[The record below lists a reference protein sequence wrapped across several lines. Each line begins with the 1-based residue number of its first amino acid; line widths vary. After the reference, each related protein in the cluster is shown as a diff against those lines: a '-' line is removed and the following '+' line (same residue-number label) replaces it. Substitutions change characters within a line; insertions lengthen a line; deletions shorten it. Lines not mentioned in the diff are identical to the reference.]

1 MSKNSVR
8 WYAEYEGARVELETE
23 QLLNPRHLE
32 RVFMDK
38 LTKLIPL
45 GKRNKWEERL
55 KELMQTCE
63 RIEDAED
70 ASEQG
75 QFENLLDNF
84 FSGETTG
91 EESG

>member
-1 MSKNSVR
+1 
-8 WYAEYEGARVELETE
+8 
-23 QLLNPRHLE
+23 
-32 RVFMDK
+32 
-38 LTKLIPL
+38 
-45 GKRNKWEERL
+45 
-55 KELMQTCE
+55 MQTCE